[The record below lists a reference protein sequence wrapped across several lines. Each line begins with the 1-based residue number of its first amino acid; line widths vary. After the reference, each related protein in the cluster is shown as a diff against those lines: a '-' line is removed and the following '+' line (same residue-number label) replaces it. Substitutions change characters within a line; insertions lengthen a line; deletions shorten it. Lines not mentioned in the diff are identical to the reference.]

1 MRRICHLVDD
11 TSPGG
16 VTRFLDTIKSSP
28 GMSDLGHHHIVPV
41 RAGLSTP
48 PRIEADVIVSHIV
61 LSWKNLPFLFQL
73 RARNVRT
80 PMIHMEHS
88 YSPAFEKLYVA
99 SPVRFGSMLTVGLSL
114 FDRVISISNA
124 QQKWLKE
131 KARLSDSKIVLIPPF
146 VDLTYFL
153 KMQPRLR
160 PAKRIGAIG
169 RLDPQKGFDILIPA
183 FRAAAVQGL
192 SLEIF
197 GDGPERQAL
206 EKLAEMDPAITFH
219 GHVNNPVAA
228 MESVDII
235 AMPSRRE
242 PYGLVAIETLA
253 AGRTLLV
260 SRVDGLIDHAHNG
273 AIAVDRLNV
282 SDWAAA
288 LKAASTIDD
297 QIEIERARGIAELSE
312 GNSVIGWKALL
323 DEIA

>member
-1 MRRICHLVDD
+1 MCE
-11 TSPGG
+11 
-16 VTRFLDTIKSSP
+16 
-28 GMSDLGHHHIVPV
+28 LGHHRIVPL

-48 PRIEADVIVSHIV
+48 PGIEADVIVSHIV

-99 SPVRFGSMLTVGLSL
+99 SPVRFGAMLTVGLSL
-114 FDRVISISNA
+114 FDRVISISSA
-124 QQKWLKE
+124 QQQWLKD

-146 VDLTYFL
+146 VDLTDFL

-183 FRAAAVQGL
+183 FREAAAHGL
-192 SLEIF
+192 TLEIF

-206 EKLAEMDPAITFH
+206 EKLSEMNPAITFH
-219 GHVNNPVAA
+219 GHVDDPVAA

-242 PYGLVAIETLA
+242 PYGLVAIEALA

-260 SRVDGLIDHAHNG
+260 SRVDGLVDHAHNG
-273 AIAVDRLNV
+273 AIAVDRLIV
-282 SDWAAA
+282 TDWAAA

-297 QIEIERARGIAELSE
+297 RIKIDRARGIAELSE
-312 GNSVIGWKALL
+312 GKSVIGWKDLL